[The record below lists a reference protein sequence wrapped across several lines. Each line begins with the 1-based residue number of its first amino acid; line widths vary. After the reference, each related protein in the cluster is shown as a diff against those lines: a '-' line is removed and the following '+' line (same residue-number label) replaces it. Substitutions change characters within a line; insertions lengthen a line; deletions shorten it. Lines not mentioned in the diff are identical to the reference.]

1 MEERQ
6 IVEKEPPETKPVP
19 DPTDSMSF
27 LDHIEELRWRIIK
40 GGIGVVIGVIIAFVF
55 EDFIINEI
63 LLGPAHADFFAYD
76 MLGLNAVELVLQSRR
91 LPGQFFAYWG
101 TIFIVG
107 IIIGSPVLIYQIW
120 GFIVPA
126 LEGTSK
132 WKTRAN
138 TLFITFF
145 FLLGVAFGYCI
156 LVPFSL
162 QFFAQFSIS
171 GNVINE
177 FDIGAY
183 FGSLTKWILACGVVF
198 QLPVVAYYLSKFGI
212 LSPDIMRKYRKHAI
226 VAEFILAAIL
236 TPPDVVSQTLVVI
249 PLIILY
255 EVSIFISK
263 WGVKQREKSK
273 VKSAEQQA

>member
-6 IVEKEPPETKPVP
+6 ITKKEPPETKHVP
-19 DPTDSMSF
+19 DRTGRMSF

-40 GGIGVVIGVIIAFVF
+40 GCIGVAVGVVIAFIF
-55 EDFIINEI
+55 EDFLINKI
-63 LLGPAHADFFAYD
+63 LLGPTHSSFFMYD
-76 MLGLNAVELVLQSRR
+76 ALGLQAEDLVLQSRR

-101 TIFIVG
+101 TIFIMG
-107 IIIGSPVLIYQIW
+107 IIIGSPILFYQLW

-126 LEGTSK
+126 LGNTSK
-132 WKTRAN
+132 WRTRAN

-145 FLLGVAFGYCI
+145 FLLGIAFGYLI

-171 GNVINE
+171 GNVVNE

-183 FGSLTKWILACGVVF
+183 FGSLTKWILACGLVF
-198 QLPVVAYYLSKFGI
+198 QLPVVSYYLSKFGV
-212 LSPDIMRKYRKHAI
+212 LTPELLRKYRKHAI

-236 TPPDVVSQTLVVI
+236 TPPDVISQTLVVI
-249 PLIILY
+249 PLLILY
-255 EVSIFISK
+255 ECSIFISK
-263 WGVKQREKSK
+263 LGVRHREKAK
-273 VKSAEQQA
+273 AKTA